1 MGPGNVVSVNS
12 SFSFLRF
19 LSVFFQLFFL
29 FSSWASYVFVSV
41 SVSVFFPFSVP
52 GLERSFSVFVHEVG
66 QLDTLTVFFPFSIRF
81 RNVFDRQSGS
91 GPRP

>member
-1 MGPGNVVSVNS
+1 MDEFLEKLFQNQCWSKSVEYFAVYLLVDPGNVVSVNS

-52 GLERSFSVFVHEVG
+52 GLER
-66 QLDTLTVFFPFSIRF
+66 
-81 RNVFDRQSGS
+81 
-91 GPRP
+91 